1 MARNGNGNGQI
12 KGELKPVMRRSNGS
26 VLFSNGMVRTP
37 VARLSFVNLQ
47 TPREQTN
54 DDGST
59 RSVYSC
65 VLLFPKGEDLTLLR
79 LACERF
85 QKELGSKGQ
94 KLTRKSP
101 LRMQDEKVDDYQG
114 FVKGAYF
121 MNTTTKFK
129 MRPIDR
135 DKNEIGLDSFYS
147 GCYARVTLR
156 PYYYSQRGNSGI
168 GLGLSAL
175 QFIRDGESLGG
186 GGIDPQDAF
195 DRDESENIDDV
206 EDLT

>member
-1 MARNGNGNGQI
+1 
-12 KGELKPVMRRSNGS
+12 
-26 VLFSNGMVRTP
+26 
-37 VARLSFVNLQ
+37 
-47 TPREQTN
+47 
-54 DDGST
+54 
-59 RSVYSC
+59 
-65 VLLFPKGEDLTLLR
+65 VLLFNKGEDLSMLR
-79 LACERF
+79 LCVERF
-85 QKELGSKGQ
+85 IKELGSKGQ
-94 KLTRKSP
+94 RLTRKTP
-101 LRMQDEKVDDYQG
+101 LRLQDEKVGLYQG

-147 GCYARVTLR
+147 GCYARATLR
-156 PYYYSQRGNSGI
+156 PYNYSQRGNSGI

-195 DRDESENIDDV
+195 DRDESEDIGDD
-206 EDLT
+206 DLT